1 MEQTMKPKI
10 ILCLALVLSGSPNS
24 SHADDTK
31 FDTNNNAG
39 ATNFIK
45 VESEQPFYVEENQIF
60 ELKDKLWEAV
70 RATNAAAFVNCYY
83 IPERF
88 DTPEVREANRKQVE
102 KFIQSG
108 IIDMQVNEI
117 PKKELEQIIP
127 IQSAYSLVPKKIL
140 EIRRKTGV
148 GWRLL
153 IGNKN
158 DKWYIITVG
167 GFST

>member
-1 MEQTMKPKI
+1 MNPKL
-10 ILCLALVLSGSPNS
+10 ILCLALVLSGSLMS
-24 SHADDTK
+24 SHAAET
-31 FDTNNNAG
+31 NNAG
-39 ATNFIK
+39 TTNSIK

-70 RATNAAAFVNCYY
+70 RATNAVAFVNCYY
-83 IPERF
+83 IPERL

-117 PKKELEQIIP
+117 PKKELEQIMP
-127 IQSAYSLVPKKIL
+127 IQDACSLVPKKVL
-140 EIRRKTGV
+140 EIRRKTGD

-158 DKWYIITVG
+158 GKWYIVTLG
-167 GFST
+167 GFTT